1 VFLRHPTLEGSLR
14 YDFIGGATSKG
25 QFPQD
30 DWRRCTSHALR
41 QISASKGFY
50 SLPEGLPALR
60 NAIAR
65 HIAFSRGSIARMK
78 TWWCATAPNRPW
90 T

>member
-50 SLPEGLPALR
+50 SLPKACQHCAMPSPGTSRFRAGQLP
-60 NAIAR
+60 
-65 HIAFSRGSIARMK
+65 G
-78 TWWCATAPNRPW
+78 
-90 T
+90 

>member
-1 VFLRHPTLEGSLR
+1 MIESWRSLPVFLRHPTLEGSLR

-41 QISASKGFY
+41 QIAGSKGFY

-60 NAIAR
+60 NAIAQ
-65 HIAFSRGSIARMK
+65 HIALFSRGQL
-78 TWWCATAPNRPW
+78 PG
-90 T
+90 